1 MEVQAHET
9 EQVDPFH
16 KVKEG
21 VCYKFP
27 LVKKG
32 KEVPEFGKLLPKT
45 SKIFEELKTVGEGPM
60 LEVPFSS
67 SYLSIMKPITS
78 LDKHYGPCN
87 IRLRCHL
94 PIVLPDSSEACFIR
108 VGGEI
113 KFWKEGELLI
123 FDDTYE
129 HESCNLSEIH
139 DRVIMVFDIWHPE
152 IMAQERD
159 AMVQLFNQA
168 KNT

>member
-1 MEVQAHET
+1 M
-9 EQVDPFH
+9 DPFH

-27 LVKKG
+27 VVTKG
-32 KEVPEFGKLLPKT
+32 KEQPDFGKLLPKT
-45 SKIFEELKTVGEGPM
+45 YKIFQELKAVGEGPM
-60 LEVPFSS
+60 LDVPFSS

-78 LDKHYGPCN
+78 LDKHFGPSN

-94 PIVLPDSSEACFIR
+94 PIVLPDSTEACFIR

-129 HESCNLSEIH
+129 HESCNLSEVH

-152 IMAQERD
+152 IMA
-159 AMVQLFNQA
+159 
-168 KNT
+168 